1 MKANL
6 HNLEHY
12 YHKAKADDA
21 LMKCFID
28 VLEDALCGLEE
39 EEKLMVMAEIHEAV
53 CGPHF
58 DECLAKKAVA
68 KMRNV
73 DGTAGE
79 HWTME
84 QTDAIAGQYGIH
96 HKCDWYYVMNMLYSD
111 FAKVLGS
118 DANTYAKMAV
128 AYINDPDA
136 GEGKAFKLYLAGE

>member
-1 MKANL
+1 MHSVIKYMEAIKGNAEKEHELLALVCGGLHKLKA
-6 HNLEHY
+6 H
-12 YHKAKADDA
+12 D
-21 LMKCFID
+21 
-28 VLEDALCGLEE
+28 EDEYRHLLG
-39 EEKLMVMAEIHEAV
+39 KIHCIAY
-53 CGPHF
+53 GPHF

-68 KMRNV
+68 EMRNV

-84 QTDAIAGQYGIH
+84 QTDAIAGQYSIH